1 MPKSTRTKCLI
12 AKGVKKLLETVSF
25 GEISVGEICKQCQ
38 ISRNTFYYH
47 FKDKFDVIHW
57 IFYTEITPILE
68 ESFSINHW
76 EEGLLALCHYMQ
88 ENRKFYVNILRFHG
102 QNSFIE
108 CLMEFYE
115 NLGKE
120 NACGIQS
127 IQKIFST
134 GIKMDF
140 KVLCLWTDRRG
151 FGLGKERYGKRPYA
165 YGENGEQSVFR
176 GTVCKGDG
184 SGKSERKINP
194 LVLFPISIP

>member
-115 NLGKE
+115 NLAKKMLVE
-120 NACGIQS
+120 SNPS
-127 IQKIFST
+127 RKFSQQELKW
-134 GIKMDF
+134 ISRF
-140 KVLCLWTDRRG
+140 
-151 FGLGKERYGKRPYA
+151 YA
-165 YGENGEQSVFR
+165 YGLTGGVLDWAKSNMEKDPTPMVKMVSNLFSGELFA
-176 GTVCKGDG
+176 KAM
-184 SGKSERKINP
+184 
-194 LVLFPISIP
+194 VLEKAKEK

>member
-25 GEISVGEICKQCQ
+25 GGISVGEICKQCQ

-115 NLGKE
+115 NLAKKMLVE
-120 NACGIQS
+120 SNPS
-127 IQKIFST
+127 RKFSQQELKW
-134 GIKMDF
+134 ISRF
-140 KVLCLWTDRRG
+140 YA
-151 FGLGKERYGKRPYA
+151 YGKRPYA

>member
-1 MPKSTRTKCLI
+1 MPKSTRTKCMI

-25 GEISVGEICKQCQ
+25 GELSVGEICKQCQ

-115 NLGKE
+115 N
-120 NACGIQS
+120 ACGIQS
-127 IQKIFST
+127 IQKFFPT
-134 GIKMDF
+134 RIKMDF
-140 KVLCLWTDRRG
+140 QILCLWTDRRSI
-151 FGLGKERYGKRPYA
+151 GLGE
-165 YGENGEQSVFR
+165 E
-176 GTVCKGDG
+176 
-184 SGKSERKINP
+184 
-194 LVLFPISIP
+194 